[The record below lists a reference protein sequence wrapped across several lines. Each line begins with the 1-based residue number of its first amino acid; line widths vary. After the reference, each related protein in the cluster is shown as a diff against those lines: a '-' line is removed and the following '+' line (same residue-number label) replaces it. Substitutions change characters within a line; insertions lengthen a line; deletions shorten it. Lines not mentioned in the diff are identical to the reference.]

1 LASWYIYDGPTGK
14 QGDKSEK
21 EKLKLTIGYGLRSED
36 PPAVNLPAP
45 ELVPT
50 SLKFLTDEYRSPG
63 QHEGE
68 EGIPQGD
75 TNMLLYLQMTNNDP
89 FPGNEILPY
98 TGNFVSKGMPA
109 TMCIRRDIFWDQY
122 LLREHS
128 PLLQMF
134 NETTYLFIGHHRMP
148 DLYHPEYE
156 IKVGNSSHATERS
169 FFKWVPQENEP
180 LPWKF
185 SPVAKY
191 EQIIRDR

>member
-1 LASWYIYDGPTGK
+1 
-14 QGDKSEK
+14 
-21 EKLKLTIGYGLRSED
+21 
-36 PPAVNLPAP
+36 
-45 ELVPT
+45 
-50 SLKFLTDEYRSPG
+50 
-63 QHEGE
+63 
-68 EGIPQGD
+68 
-75 TNMLLYLQMTNNDP
+75 
-89 FPGNEILPY
+89 
-98 TGNFVSKGMPA
+98 
-109 TMCIRRDIFWDQY
+109 
-122 LLREHS
+122 
-128 PLLQMF
+128 MF